1 MKYFHRYLRIRYD
14 EGMIFCPTRRNQSWY
29 RLTCLLLALTMIM
42 APMVSVLAEQHESLH
57 IVQDGMHFDDHA
69 SSNLQVSVDHSDN
82 IEKNS
87 GLHGVAHASHCCG
100 QAFAV
105 LSDSFYFRLSPIVST
120 LSVSVTAT
128 RYLQLK
134 ISHFR
139 PPIA

>member
-1 MKYFHRYLRIRYD
+1 
-14 EGMIFCPTRRNQSWY
+14 MIFRPTHRNQSWY
-29 RLTCLLLALTMIM
+29 RFTCLLLVLAMIL

-57 IVQDGMHFDDHA
+57 IAQDGNHFDDHA
-69 SSNLQVSVDHSDN
+69 SSDKQVTADQSDD

-87 GLHGVAHASHCCG
+87 GLHGLAHASHCCG

-105 LSDSFYFRLSPIVST
+105 LSGPFDFRLSPIVST
-120 LSVSVTAT
+120 LSVSVIAT
-128 RYLQLK
+128 RHLLLK